1 MRDLLVTLIIF
12 GSIPYI
18 LARPHIGILMWSW
31 IGYMNPHRLTWGF
44 AYDFPFAQVVALAT
58 LAALF
63 FSAEPKR
70 WHWKGTTVI
79 WLALIVWMN
88 VTTLF
93 ALMPEYAYEEW
104 NRTMKIQLIALLTVL
119 VMGSRERINALVWTI
134 ALSLAFFGVKG
145 GLFSVLT
152 GGNYLVFG
160 PPGSFIE
167 DNNALA
173 LALIMV
179 LPLLRYLQL
188 TVSRRILR
196 WGLVVA
202 MILTA
207 VAVLT
212 SYSRGAFLAGTVM
225 ALFLVLKSRH
235 RVPLL
240 AALMLVLP
248 VMLAMMP
255 DAWLDRMHSIENYQE
270 DGSAMGRINAWW
282 FAFNLALDRPVV
294 GGGFNVFDPTLF
306 FRYAPNPL
314 DFHDAH
320 SIYFE
325 MLAEHGFVGLALF
338 LTLGLLALRMGSWV
352 IRNAK
357 KYPELAWARD
367 LAAMLQ
373 VSLVGYAV
381 GGAFLG
387 LAYFDLYYHLI
398 ALMVLLRGVVESHVR
413 QIEEK
418 GLVKP
423 YGQADHGTAP
433 RGGQGLPWSGTTG

>member
-1 MRDLLVTLIIF
+1 MVTLIIF

-18 LARPHIGILMWSW
+18 LIRPHIGILMLSW

-44 AYDFPFAQVVALAT
+44 AYNFPFAQVVALTT

-70 WHWKGTTVI
+70 WYWKGTTVV
-79 WLALIVWMN
+79 WLALILWMN

-93 ALMPEYAYEEW
+93 ALMPEYAYEDW
-104 NRTMKIQLIALLTVL
+104 NRTMKIQLIASLTVL
-119 VMGSRERINALVWTI
+119 VMGSKERINALVWTI

-152 GGNYLVFG
+152 GGSYRVYG

-196 WGLVVA
+196 WGFVVA

-225 ALFLVLKSRH
+225 GLFLVLKSRH

-240 AALMLVLP
+240 TALMLVLP

-255 DAWLDRMHSIENYQE
+255 DAWLDRMYSIENYQE

-282 FAFNLALDRPVV
+282 FAFNLALDRPLV

-306 FRYAPNPL
+306 FHYAPNPL
-314 DFHDAH
+314 DFHDSH

-325 MLAEHGFVGLALF
+325 MLAEHGFVGLVLF
-338 LTLGLLALRMGSWV
+338 LALGLLTFRTGSWV

-357 KYPELAWARD
+357 KYSELAWAGD

-398 ALMVLLRGVVESHVR
+398 ALIVLLRGVVESHVR

-423 YGQADHGTAP
+423 CGQADPGTAP
-433 RGGQGLPWSGTTG
+433 RDGQGLPWSGTTG

>member
-12 GSIPYI
+12 GSVPYI

-31 IGYMNPHRLTWGF
+31 ISYMNPHRLTWGF

-63 FSAEPKR
+63 FSVEPKR

-79 WLALIVWMN
+79 WLALILWMN

-93 ALMPEYAYEEW
+93 ALIPEYAYEEW

-145 GLFSVLT
+145 GLFAALT

-188 TVSRRILR
+188 TVSSRILR
-196 WGLVVA
+196 WGLVAA

-207 VAVLT
+207 VAIMT
-212 SYSRGAFLAGTVM
+212 SYSRGAFLAGTIM
-225 ALFLVLKSRH
+225 GLFLVLKSRH

-240 AALMLVLP
+240 AVVMLALPL
-248 VMLAMMP
+248 MLAMMP
-255 DAWLDRMHSIENYQE
+255 DAWLDRMHTIKSYQE

-294 GGGFNVFDPTLF
+294 GGGFDVFDPALF
-306 FRYAPNPL
+306 SRYAPDPL

-325 MLAEHGFVGLALF
+325 ILAEHGFVGLALF
-338 LTLGLLALRMGSWV
+338 LVLGLLTLRTGSWV

-357 KYPELAWARD
+357 KYSELAWAAD

-413 QIEEK
+413 KIVEK

-423 YGQADHGTAP
+423 YEQANHGTVP
-433 RGGQGLPWSGTTG
+433 RGEQGLPWSGTTG